1 MRIGLR
7 TIKTAI
13 ASVIAMMIAEFL
25 QLNYPTAAGVIAIL
39 SLGNTKKDSLYTGL
53 GRIFSLG
60 LATVVAFV
68 CFHIIGYNSFAFGI
82 YLLLFIPLAVKLKVT
97 EGIVVNSVLVTHY
110 LVEQS
115 FSVQLL
121 TNEFLLLTIGVGAAL
136 LLNSYMPNREKMV
149 KEEQIVVEDLFRKLI
164 WDLSKSFQQIDN
176 TQLSADCEKLMKTIR
191 SAQTKAKLLSKDRYF
206 DVNPYFEEYFLMR
219 GSQVRILKDM
229 IDLQAKISLD
239 AKYTKQMQ
247 LLLEKTAL
255 SFDEENDGTQL
266 LEDLDAIY
274 MFYQALQLPDNRKEF
289 ENRARLFQFL
299 QSFQSFIELKSEFS
313 HVNPFS
319 KNAKN

>member
-13 ASVIAMMIAEFL
+13 ASVIAMMVAEFL
-25 QLNYPTAAGVIAIL
+25 QLNYATAAGVIAIL

-68 CFHIIGYNSFAFGI
+68 CFHIIGYNPFAFGI

-115 FSVQLL
+115 FSIQLL

-149 KEEQIVVEDLFRKLI
+149 KEEPRHH
-164 WDLSKSFQQIDN
+164 
-176 TQLSADCEKLMKTIR
+176 C
-191 SAQTKAKLLSKDRYF
+191 
-206 DVNPYFEEYFLMR
+206 
-219 GSQVRILKDM
+219 
-229 IDLQAKISLD
+229 
-239 AKYTKQMQ
+239 
-247 LLLEKTAL
+247 
-255 SFDEENDGTQL
+255 
-266 LEDLDAIY
+266 
-274 MFYQALQLPDNRKEF
+274 
-289 ENRARLFQFL
+289 
-299 QSFQSFIELKSEFS
+299 
-313 HVNPFS
+313 
-319 KNAKN
+319 